1 MVDPASNLGRAPW
14 REWTLIHLLR
24 RQAAEQGDRPFVRFE
39 DGQAFTFRQLD
50 AWTDELAGSLAA
62 LGVRAGDRVLGLVG
76 NRAESIGTLFATVKL
91 GAVWVPV
98 NTGLRGAFLEH
109 QLHNAEPCVV
119 VLEDRLAANLRDVV
133 AGPVAPE
140 ALVIVGDPVT
150 PTPACLATARR
161 LMFPE
166 LRALRAPADLELVTP
181 SPGDVTMIMYTSGT
195 TGPSKG
201 VLIPHGHCY
210 LAGLGLAEATALTAA
225 DRYFVC
231 MPLFHA
237 NALLMQFVGSLIAGA
252 QVVVTER
259 FRATSWLEEVRAAEA
274 TITNGLGVIPEFI
287 FRQPPT
293 GRDRD
298 HRLRLMMAVPIA
310 PEWGADFEKRFGVP
324 FMQGF
329 GMTECNIVAYTRPGD
344 DLVPGCAGYPLADW
358 FEVGIADPHTDA
370 PLPAGQTGEI
380 VVRPKLPGCVMA
392 GYFRMPEKTVEAWRN
407 LWFHTGDA
415 GRFDDLGRLHY
426 VDRIK
431 DCIRRRGENIS
442 SFEIEQVLNAHP
454 AVAES
459 AVVGI
464 KVAGAGGEDEV
475 KAYVVPAAGAPVDPV
490 ALLDWCAPRMPHFAV
505 PRFVEVVTGE
515 LAKTPT
521 GKLQKTPLREAGI
534 TAATWDRESVGYV
547 VRR

>member
-24 RQAAEQGDRPFVRFE
+24 RQAAAQRDRPFVRFE

-50 AWTDELAGSLAA
+50 AWTDALAGSLAA
-62 LGVRAGDRVLGLVG
+62 LGVRVGDRVLGLVG
-76 NRAESIGTLFATVKL
+76 NRAESIGMLFATVKL

-98 NTGLRGAFLEH
+98 NTGLRGAFLQH
-109 QLHNAEPCVV
+109 QLHNAEPRVV

-310 PEWGADFEKRFGVP
+310 PEWGAAFEKRFGVP

-329 GMTECNIVAYTRPGD
+329 GMTECNIVAYTGPGD

>member
-1 MVDPASNLGRAPW
+1 MADPASNLGRAPW

-24 RQAAEQGDRPFVRFE
+24 RQAAAQRDRPFVRFE

-76 NRAESIGTLFATVKL
+76 NRAESIGMLFATVKL

-293 GRDRD
+293 DRDRD

-310 PEWGADFEKRFGVP
+310 PEWGAAFEKRFGVP

-475 KAYVVPAAGAPVDPV
+475 KAYVVPAARATVDLV